1 MWISG
6 GGEVRECLPCKCEVL
21 SSNPSTAK
29 KKKKKRISLCVVIL
43 DTWEAEI
50 RRIKVQDQPRQ
61 KVHRIPSQPVS
72 WLHGKYKRES

>member
-29 KKKKKRISLCVVIL
+29 KKKKKKADFTVCGNLRYLGGRDQEDQGSRPAQAKSSQDSISTSKLA
-43 DTWEAEI
+43 TWE
-50 RRIKVQDQPRQ
+50 V
-61 KVHRIPSQPVS
+61 
-72 WLHGKYKRES
+72 